1 MNEASNLRG
10 MTNDQLQKLLI
21 DLQTQKP
28 KERIAEPNQ
37 GLNLV
42 SPVTSAIGGGIGLA
56 ASGGN
61 PVVGG
66 LAASGA
72 GALTEL
78 ALLGARNR
86 ERKKL
91 EGSADRV
98 SDERRDQVALITKV
112 QQELARRQVANQAM
126 ARLQQNAANAASV
139 LS

>member
-42 SPVTSAIGGGIGLA
+42 SPVTSAIGGGLA